1 LKRKKKKK
9 NMLKRNLTNFLIRPR
24 FFSKFCTKKTQKTTQ
39 HAMFSNSRRKGKA
52 EDDTDDDIN
61 ELTNFE
67 KSPKMSKNANF
78 RANLKG
84 R

>member
-1 LKRKKKKK
+1 
-9 NMLKRNLTNFLIRPR
+9 
-24 FFSKFCTKKTQKTTQ
+24 
-39 HAMFSNSRRKGKA
+39 MFSNSRRKDKA
-52 EDDTDDDIN
+52 EDDSVDDIN

>member
-1 LKRKKKKK
+1 MMTSTKWTNFEKEEDEFFDTPAIFFKILQTKLKKK
-9 NMLKRNLTNFLIRPR
+9 P
-24 FFSKFCTKKTQKTTQ
+24 Q

-67 KSPKMSKNANF
+67 KSPKMSKNANS

-84 R
+84 I